1 MLLLKQFGYF
11 ATKNGKAGIGHM
23 IENLNGIHETVNYK
37 ENTNIRLYNN
47 TDNEEYP
54 AHWHTPI
61 EIVMPV
67 ENHYPV
73 ECNELKMDLRE
84 GDILLICP
92 GALHTFRAI
101 KGRRIIFQAEI
112 SSVFRLKELESILSI
127 ISPVLL
133 ITPENYPLIYDRM
146 HALMVEI
153 TDEYFR
159 DAPLTETSIYSKL
172 IEMLVS
178 VGRNHTESVERF
190 DVGHVKQ
197 KEYIEKFMT
206 ICSYISE
213 HCTEDLSLDMMAD
226 MAGFSKFHFTRL
238 FKQFT
243 NSSFYKYLNQ
253 KRIATAEQLL
263 INPQMSVTDVA
274 LHSGF
279 SSLSAF
285 IRMFKIIKGCTP
297 SEFRAMY
304 TSSN

>member
-1 MLLLKQFGYF
+1 
-11 ATKNGKAGIGHM
+11 M

-47 TDNEEYP
+47 TDFEEYP

-67 ENHYPV
+67 ENHYLA
-73 ECNELKMDLRE
+73 ECNGIEFDLQE

-92 GALHTFRAI
+92 GVLHTLRAV
-101 KGRRIIFQAEI
+101 KGQRYIFQAEI
-112 SSVFRLKELESILSI
+112 SSVFRLNELESILSI
-127 ISPVLL
+127 ISPALL
-133 ITPENYPLIYDRM
+133 ITPEEYPLIYDRM
-146 HALMVEI
+146 YKLMLEI
-153 TDEYFR
+153 AEEYWA
-159 DAPLTETSIYSKL
+159 DAPLIETSIYSKL
-172 IEMLVS
+172 IEMLVA
-178 VGRNHTESVERF
+178 VGRNHAASQKRF

-197 KEYIEKFMT
+197 KEYIEKFMN
-206 ICSYISE
+206 ICNYISE

-243 NSSFYKYLNQ
+243 NVSFYKYLNQ
-253 KRIATAEQLL
+253 KRISMAEQLL
-263 INPQMSVTDVA
+263 IDPQMTVTDVS
-274 LHSGF
+274 LRSGF

-285 IRMFKIIKGCTP
+285 IRMFKIVKGCTP

-304 TSSN
+304 ASGN